1 MRLVFNRCHGE
12 NPCGPAEGGGPCEF
26 VDLESFINQSCK
38 IRYSRVHPS
47 SSRATAPKLDKT
59 EKKNACRPTP
69 SRLCAEH
76 QSQRAL
82 DWNSDFSPIRRNGY
96 NAADAQ
102 DLTQEFFSRF
112 RPSTRVAQLH
122 AARAGSCGEA

>member
-47 SSRATAPKLDKT
+47 SSRATAPKLNKT
-59 EKKNACRPTP
+59 EKRNACRPTP
-69 SRLCAEH
+69 SRSKRPGRRCGKPITSGAVYFGR
-76 QSQRAL
+76 SGAKTQRRMSGCHL
-82 DWNSDFSPIRRNGY
+82 PYDEPVTVSNR
-96 NAADAQ
+96 
-102 DLTQEFFSRF
+102 FSR
-112 RPSTRVAQLH
+112 TTLT
-122 AARAGSCGEA
+122 AASRSCWN